1 MNEKRKLYFIFTAS
15 NFVRRLGGAETSY
28 AREPLENKCTK
39 KSPVGADMGPPPLYL
54 DPIERYFLTLISGA
68 VDSPRNVPSAF
79 A

>member
-1 MNEKRKLYFIFTAS
+1 MKSGNCISFSLLPTLLE
-15 NFVRRLGGAETSY
+15 GGAETSY